1 MGILRRYSPQPLIAI
16 LVALLAAVFLTIA
29 WVTTALPSAGGRLD
43 TDTVLTLLFGA
54 TVLLT
59 YNFPLHLRRGSK
71 VYMSGVAY
79 FLVACLLPLPLALS
93 AAAIGC
99 LGGELSARSTTGN
112 YPSDIVT
119 IVGRLVIIVT
129 PTSLIAHLPVHG
141 VGAQGVLYA
150 VAAAVM
156 WIAEHVSVPL
166 IFYPITGE
174 KPSAIV
180 STMVKDGGVI
190 EGCELL
196 IGLLGVYAARQEV
209 WSLLLLVLPTG
220 LVYYSFKRA
229 KELDDGTRYT
239 LESIADTVD
248 LRDPYTGGHSRRV
261 TEYTERILSSMGMR
275 GPEVDLV
282 IWAARVHD
290 IGKIAVPD
298 GVLNKPGPL
307 TDEERAV
314 MESHADR
321 GAEFLSRYP
330 QFERGVDIV
339 RHHHERWDGHGYP
352 HRLQGTQIP
361 FGARVIAVA
370 DSYDAMTSDRPYRRG
385 IAPARA
391 ASILREGRGTQWEGS
406 IVDAFLRSVAD
417 ELDVAA
423 PAALHLV
430 PPAEASSIASA

>member
-1 MGILRRYSPQPLIAI
+1 MGTLRRFSPQPLIAI
-16 LVALLAAVFLTIA
+16 IVALVAAGL
-29 WVTTALPSAGGRLD
+29 TALSWATVALASATRSLD
-43 TDTVLTLLFGA
+43 MDTVLTLLLGA

-71 VYMSGVAY
+71 VYMSGVVY

-99 LGGELSARSTTGN
+99 LAGELSARSKTGN

-119 IVGRLVIIVT
+119 IVGRLVLIVT

-141 VGAQGVLYA
+141 VQAQGVLF
-150 VAAAVM
+150 VAAAAAM
-156 WIAEHVSVPL
+156 WAAEHLSVPL

-180 STMVKDGGVI
+180 TTMIKEGGLI

-196 IGLLGVYAARQEV
+196 IGLLGVYAARQEI

-220 LVYYSFKRA
+220 LVFYSFKRA

-261 TEYTERILSSMGMR
+261 TEYTETILNSMGMR
-275 GPEVDLV
+275 GREVDLV

-298 GVLNKPGPL
+298 GVLNKPGAL
-307 TDEERAV
+307 TVEERAV
-314 MESHADR
+314 MESHAER

-330 QFERGVDIV
+330 QFERGVEIV
-339 RHHHERWDGHGYP
+339 RHHHERWDGKGYP
-352 HRLQGTQIP
+352 HRLQATAIP

-385 IAPARA
+385 MAPARA
-391 ASILREGRGTQWEGS
+391 AAILREGRGMQWEGS
-406 IVDAFLRSVAD
+406 VVDAFLRSIVDNIGAD
-417 ELDVAA
+417 GAG
-423 PAALHLV
+423 LHLV
-430 PPAEASSIASA
+430 PPVESSSIVSA